1 MKRLVFTLVLAFV
14 LWALMFSPLT
24 ASRFDFWP
32 MMAGS
37 ALLLSGF
44 ATLFAPAW
52 WERLRFTRTN
62 IAWGVA
68 IAVALW
74 CVFWVGD
81 KVASL
86 LFSFARAEV
95 DAVYAVKTGSSP
107 WALSLLLLLLVGPA
121 EEIYWRGFVQ
131 ERLSKRW
138 GADRGFLIAT
148 ALYTLVH
155 LPSCN
160 LMLILA
166 ALVAGAAWGLCYRLW
181 PERFTAIILSHA
193 LWDAAV
199 FIWFP
204 IM

>member
-1 MKRLVFTLVLAFV
+1 MKRVAFTLVLAFV
-14 LWALMFSPLT
+14 LWALMFSPMT
-24 ASRFDFWP
+24 ASRFDFWE

-37 ALLLSGF
+37 ALLLTGF

-52 WERLRFTRTN
+52 WERLRFTREN
-62 IAWGVA
+62 MLLGAG

-74 CVFWVGD
+74 CVFWIGD
-81 KVASL
+81 KAASW

-95 DAVYAVKTGSSP
+95 DAVYGIKEGYSP
-107 WALSLLLLLLVGPA
+107 WALSLLLLFVVGPA

-131 ERLSKRW
+131 ERLSRRW
-138 GADRGFLIAT
+138 GADRGFLFAT
-148 ALYTLVH
+148 ALYALVH

-160 LMLILA
+160 LMLVLA
-166 ALVAGAAWGLCYRLW
+166 ALTAGCAWGLLYRFF
-181 PERFTAIILSHA
+181 PERFTAIVISHA

-204 IM
+204 IL

>member
-181 PERFTAIILSHA
+181 PERFTAIVLSHA